1 MRTATATLSS
11 SGWVVMML
19 CNHCYEP
26 AGQKE
31 PWHPTTKDQRQGE
44 FQDLAVTESNANVSI
59 CYKGGVSVYSAGLVT
74 ADPLT
79 AALLDGGSFCSSQT
93 FLFVRVPPVISPYLR
108 THSVPMT
115 RVCPDHADPH
125 SEAGAVLAL
134 RRCVTVQGYK
144 K

>member
-1 MRTATATLSS
+1 M
-11 SGWVVMML
+11 
-19 CNHCYEP
+19 
-26 AGQKE
+26 
-31 PWHPTTKDQRQGE
+31 QG
-44 FQDLAVTESNANVSI
+44 
-59 CYKGGVSVYSAGLVT
+59 AGLVT

-93 FLFVRVPPVISPYLR
+93 FLFVRVPSVISPYLR
-108 THSVPMT
+108 THSVQMT
-115 RVCPDHADPH
+115 RVWPDHADPH